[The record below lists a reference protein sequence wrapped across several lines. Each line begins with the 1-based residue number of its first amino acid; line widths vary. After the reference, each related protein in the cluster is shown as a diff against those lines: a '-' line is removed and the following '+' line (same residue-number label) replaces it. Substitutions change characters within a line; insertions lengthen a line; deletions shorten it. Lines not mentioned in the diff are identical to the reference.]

1 MSFPRLPAAA
11 LSLTALA
18 LIVAG
23 CGGSSMTSSSSS
35 SSSQPSKA
43 PVSSSASSSAT
54 AATVSATS
62 SPELGMIVVDSSGL
76 TLYNFQKDK
85 GTESACY
92 GACAKIW
99 PPLTTSGAPQA
110 GEGAMS
116 SKLGTS
122 KRTDGTT
129 QVTYAG
135 HPLYTY
141 SADMSPGE
149 VNGNGI
155 TSFGGTWHAL
165 DPSGAPAAGSAT
177 TEGGSTESG
186 STTPAPA
193 PSSGGSTE
201 GTSSGGGY
209 GY

>member
-1 MSFPRLPAAA
+1 MSYPRLPAAA
-11 LSLTALA
+11 LALTAFA

-23 CGGSSMTSSSSS
+23 CGGSSMTSST
-35 SSSQPSKA
+35 SSSQPSKT
-43 PVSSSASSSAT
+43 PVSAGGGSSGAAAT
-54 AATVSATS
+54 TVSAAGN
-62 SPELGMIVVDSSGL
+62 PKLGMILVNSSGL
-76 TLYNFQKDK
+76 TLYDLQKDS

-92 GACAKIW
+92 GSCAKVW

-110 GEGAMS
+110 GEGATS

-129 QVTYAG
+129 QVTYDG

-149 VNGNGI
+149 ANGNGI
-155 TSFGGTWHAL
+155 TSFGGSWHAL
-165 DPSGAPAAGSAT
+165 DSAGAEAAASGT
-177 TEGGSTESG
+177 TEGE
-186 STTPAPA
+186 STTPAPTQSSNS
-193 PSSGGSTE
+193 SSGN
-201 GTSSGGGY
+201 SSEGY